1 MGAALAAATVLELVR
16 DASPEVR
23 RQVPP
28 WMAKHTKLDAMLDV
42 ILLNCD
48 EAHADRLALLEK
60 LHDIEEHH
68 AGP

>member
-16 DASPEVR
+16 DAPVEVR

-28 WMAKHTKLDAMLDV
+28 WMARHAKLGALLDV
-42 ILLNCD
+42 IVINCD

-60 LHDIEEHH
+60 LHDVEEHH